1 MYSSLVKKILII
13 SLFTIPY
20 SLFAQDTAGIEEVVV
35 TAEKREQNLQDVP
48 SSITVLSGSEMDRD
62 NFQNLMDLQASIPS
76 VVVGSAGASRP
87 FLFIRGIGSRKFD
100 PGTEGA
106 VGVFVDEVYNTR
118 FTNSMMDIVDL
129 ERVEVLK
136 GPQGTLYGR
145 NTIGGAIALYTKKPS
160 SELEAKIKVGFG
172 NDGYQKV
179 AGSFSGGLSN
189 SLVGRLTFSSKTDD
203 GNAVQ
208 TSTGIN
214 NGADNDAIRLS
225 LIKDFDDGSELSLT
239 LQDTSYSTDAH
250 LAEAQLE
257 CGPTID
263 PNGSPNFM
271 SAAFFTVSRAAGAA
285 GVAQLTGAGLGPN
298 DCYSTGPP
306 LPFFP
311 FGPFAGQPNVGVLPL
326 IGSDAFINS
335 VRADMND
342 GPKKIDNDHTGFNEI
357 DSTMATLK
365 YITDINDNLSLTA
378 IYSTTDVDN
387 ASSLD
392 FDATSINSI
401 VNYVNEESEQS
412 STEIR
417 LNYEGDNFYW
427 VGGLYLLDDEI
438 YRRDNFTTDIQ
449 SLVGFVQLGMLMN
462 GITPV
467 ASNNIQTSYSD
478 VTSQALYWQGTI
490 ELNDKLNA
498 TFGVRKSDDESDYRM
513 VMETTSPGVPFV
525 QVPDEWTEVL
535 KFGSTDP
542 KFVLDYTF
550 NENSMGYMS
559 VSSGYK
565 SGGFSYASWARADSL
580 GGFDEEDL
588 KSTEI
593 GYKYKSSDNK
603 LLINTAYYE
612 YDYTNQQQQ
621 IIVVNSSG
629 ALAGQTFNAG
639 SSDMTGFELE
649 TKYAVTDNV
658 LIDFSYYSAET
669 EFKSFELTD
678 TRPPLS
684 FTGNK
689 MNYSPES
696 SYNVGL
702 TIYPDDDSSVFTMSY
717 SKKDSYFMDPSNRF
731 VSEQPA
737 YGLLN
742 MSYIKDFNDN
752 LQMKI
757 FCTNCTDEIYLTQV
771 TTFAVQFGGGGRN
784 YYANG
789 KRVGLEVTYSF

>member
-702 TIYPDDDSSVFTMSY
+702 TIYSDDDSSVFTMSY

>member
-311 FGPFAGQPNVGVLPL
+311 FGPFAGQPNVAVLPL

>member
-179 AGSFSGGLSN
+179 AGSFSGGFSN

-513 VMETTSPGVPFV
+513 VMATTSPGVPFV

-702 TIYPDDDSSVFTMSY
+702 TIYSDDDSSVFTMSY

-789 KRVGLEVTYSF
+789 KRIGLEVTYSF

>member
-513 VMETTSPGVPFV
+513 VMATTSPGVPFV

>member
-311 FGPFAGQPNVGVLPL
+311 FGPFAGQPNVAVLPL

-771 TTFAVQFGGGGRN
+771 TTFAVQFGGGGRK

-789 KRVGLEVTYSF
+789 KRVA

>member
-48 SSITVLSGSEMDRD
+48 SSITVLSGSEMERD

>member
-1 MYSSLVKKILII
+1 MHSSLVKKILII

-48 SSITVLSGSEMDRD
+48 SSITVLSGSEMERD

-160 SELEAKIKVGFG
+160 SELEAKLKVGFG

-179 AGSFSGGLSN
+179 AGSFSGGFSD

-208 TSTGIN
+208 TSTRIN
-214 NGADNDAIRLS
+214 NGGDNDAIRLS
-225 LIKDFDDGSELSLT
+225 LIKDFDDGSELSFT

-271 SAAFFTVSRAAGAA
+271 SAAFFTVGRAAGAA

-392 FDATSINSI
+392 FDATSINAI

-412 STEIR
+412 STEI
-417 LNYEGDNFYW
+417 D
-427 VGGLYLLDDEI
+427 
-438 YRRDNFTTDIQ
+438 
-449 SLVGFVQLGMLMN
+449 
-462 GITPV
+462 
-467 ASNNIQTSYSD
+467 
-478 VTSQALYWQGTI
+478 
-490 ELNDKLNA
+490 
-498 TFGVRKSDDESDYRM
+498 
-513 VMETTSPGVPFV
+513 
-525 QVPDEWTEVL
+525 
-535 KFGSTDP
+535 
-542 KFVLDYTF
+542 
-550 NENSMGYMS
+550 
-559 VSSGYK
+559 
-565 SGGFSYASWARADSL
+565 
-580 GGFDEEDL
+580 
-588 KSTEI
+588 
-593 GYKYKSSDNK
+593 
-603 LLINTAYYE
+603 
-612 YDYTNQQQQ
+612 
-621 IIVVNSSG
+621 
-629 ALAGQTFNAG
+629 
-639 SSDMTGFELE
+639 
-649 TKYAVTDNV
+649 
-658 LIDFSYYSAET
+658 
-669 EFKSFELTD
+669 
-678 TRPPLS
+678 
-684 FTGNK
+684 
-689 MNYSPES
+689 
-696 SYNVGL
+696 
-702 TIYPDDDSSVFTMSY
+702 
-717 SKKDSYFMDPSNRF
+717 
-731 VSEQPA
+731 
-737 YGLLN
+737 
-742 MSYIKDFNDN
+742 
-752 LQMKI
+752 
-757 FCTNCTDEIYLTQV
+757 
-771 TTFAVQFGGGGRN
+771 
-784 YYANG
+784 
-789 KRVGLEVTYSF
+789 

>member
-427 VGGLYLLDDEI
+427 VGGLYLLEDDI